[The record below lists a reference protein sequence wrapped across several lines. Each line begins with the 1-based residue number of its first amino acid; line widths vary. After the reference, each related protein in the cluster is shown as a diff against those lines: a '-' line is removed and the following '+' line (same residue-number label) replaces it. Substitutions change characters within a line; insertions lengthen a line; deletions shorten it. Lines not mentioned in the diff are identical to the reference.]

1 MSANSGPL
9 GHRVLAGVVAFLA
22 STALVTVAV
31 AQTTRDV
38 PPTEPDLPP
47 LVELSDAQLE
57 RMLERLAARES
68 VRLLDLNSYV
78 VVVGRAPKLPL
89 FGSKADLA
97 AGTAA
102 LGMPT
107 HAEMMAVVTPSP
119 VTQAAGADTLGI
131 VTATAFGV
139 LVPLAVKTVAGW
151 LGGNGD
157 DDDEPEAVRFAGY
170 TRTVQIGG
178 DVGSVPSVSFYR
190 RGEQPVVISM
200 RVAESYTQ
208 GVQLEINGH
217 TLGVFD
223 ESVNDMRVPDELLVT
238 DGDDGLHLLTVSPV
252 SDAVLDRPAEVDIAV
267 VVYATDR

>member
-1 MSANSGPL
+1 MSANSGPP
-9 GHRVLAGVVAFLA
+9 GHRVFAGVVAFLVC
-22 STALVTVAV
+22 TALVTVAV
-31 AQTTRDV
+31 AQTTQDV

-78 VVVGRAPKLPL
+78 VVVGRAPTLPL

-139 LVPLAVKTVAGW
+139 LAPLAVKTVAMAMTLTMTNRSLCGSPATHGRSRSAATWTVFRRFRFTEGASTPW
-151 LGGNGD
+151 LSRCALQSRIHKVSSSRLTG
-157 DDDEPEAVRFAGY
+157 
-170 TRTVQIGG
+170 TRLACSTRA
-178 DVGSVPSVSFYR
+178 S
-190 RGEQPVVISM
+190 
-200 RVAESYTQ
+200 T
-208 GVQLEINGH
+208 
-217 TLGVFD
+217 T
-223 ESVNDMRVPDELLVT
+223 
-238 DGDDGLHLLTVSPV
+238 
-252 SDAVLDRPAEVDIAV
+252 
-267 VVYATDR
+267 